1 MSKSQTKT
9 HKLASAPQTVK
20 IIGGQWRGTKLP
32 VLLKDDVRPTSSRVR
47 ETLFNWLQSYIA
59 GSDCLDLFA
68 GSGALGLEA
77 LSRGASSAVMVEKDK
92 QVAKLLTDQV
102 KKLQSENALVIS
114 GDATDYMQNTQNK
127 FDLIFLD
134 PPFSE
139 INPLDILNI
148 ILEKKLLKP
157 NGLVYTEYSAKVR
170 SNSVPEEWQ
179 WQRQS
184 KAGEV
189 EYGLLTRT

>member
-9 HKLASAPQTVK
+9 HKLALAPQTVK

-92 QVAKLLTDQV
+92 QVAKLLSDQV

-157 NGLVYTEYSAKVR
+157 NGLVYTEYSAKVG

-189 EYGLLTRT
+189 EYGLLTRA

>member
-1 MSKSQTKT
+1 VSKSQTKT

-59 GSDCLDLFA
+59 GSDCLDLYA

-77 LSRGASSAVMVEKDK
+77 LSRGANTAVMVEKDR
-92 QVAKLLTDQV
+92 QVAKLLSDQV
-102 KKLQSENALVIS
+102 NKLQSEHALVIC
-114 GDATDYMQNTQNK
+114 GDATDYILSTQNK

-134 PPFSE
+134 PPFSK
-139 INPLDILNI
+139 INPLEILNLI
-148 ILEKKLLKP
+148 VEKKLLKP
-157 NGLVYTEYSAKVR
+157 NGLVYTEYSAKTC
-170 SNSVPEEWQ
+170 SDSVPAEWQ

-184 KAGEV
+184 NAGEV
-189 EYGLLTRT
+189 EYGLLTRA